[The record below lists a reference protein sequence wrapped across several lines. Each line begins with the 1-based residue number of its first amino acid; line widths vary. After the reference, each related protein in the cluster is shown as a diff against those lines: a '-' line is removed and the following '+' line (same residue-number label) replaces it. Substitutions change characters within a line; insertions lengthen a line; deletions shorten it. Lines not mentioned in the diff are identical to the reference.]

1 MKITTI
7 LFDLDGT
14 LLPMDQDVFI
24 KMYLKSL
31 AKHMI
36 KYGYDPNSLIKSIW
50 AGTNDMI
57 LNNGV
62 ESNEKVFWNKFSQNY
77 GAEKLKDESKF
88 EEFYIN
94 EFPKLKEV
102 CGYNPLIHEL
112 FNVIR
117 QKGLRIVLA
126 TNPIFPKIATKQR
139 IEWAGLNYDDFELV
153 TTYENS
159 KYAKPNVKYYQ
170 DIIFRLGII
179 PEECLMVGNDV
190 DDDMVARKIG
200 INTFLLTECL
210 INKNGVSIDKY
221 KNGNM
226 RCLIEYIKT
235 I

>member
-36 KYGYDPNSLIKSIW
+36 KYGYEPNSLIKSIW

-62 ESNEKVFWNKFSQNY
+62 ESNAKVFWNKFSQIY
-77 GAEKLKDESKF
+77 GEDKLKDESKF

-112 FNVIR
+112 FNLIR

-170 DIIFRLGII
+170 DIISRLGII

>member
-1 MKITTI
+1 MSVKAV

-14 LLPMDQDVFI
+14 LLPMEQDVFI

-36 KYGYDPNSLIKSIW
+36 KYGYEPNSLIKSIW

-62 ESNEKVFWNKFSQNY
+62 ESNEKVFWNKFSQIY
-77 GAEKLKDESKF
+77 GEEKLKDESKF

-139 IEWAGLNYDDFELV
+139 IEWAGLNYYDFELV

-159 KYAKPNVKYYQ
+159 KYSKPNVKYYQ
-170 DIIFRLGII
+170 DIISRLGII

-210 INKNGVSIDKY
+210 IHKNGVSIDKY

>member
-36 KYGYDPNSLIKSIW
+36 KYGYEPNSLIKSIW

-62 ESNEKVFWNKFSQNY
+62 ESNAKVFWNKFSQIY
-77 GAEKLKDESKF
+77 GEDKLKDESKF

-112 FNVIR
+112 FNLIR

-179 PEECLMVGNDV
+179 PEESLMVGNDV

-226 RCLIEYIKT
+226 SCLIEYIKT

>member
-31 AKHMI
+31 AKHMSQ
-36 KYGYDPNSLIKSIW
+36 YGYEPNSLIKAIW
-50 AGTNDMI
+50 SGTNDMI

-62 ESNEKVFWNKFSQNY
+62 ESNEKVFWNKFSQIY
-77 GAEKLKDESKF
+77 GEEKLKDESKF

-112 FNVIR
+112 FNIIR

-170 DIIFRLGII
+170 DIISRLGII